1 MDLNGR
7 RVALVVAWLP
17 ILLMFWIF
25 TGCQG
30 NQSGEQATKATADP
44 GAGIPTDPRLARV
57 DSASELCLGGERG
70 APVKIEVFSDYQCP
84 RCRDFYLE
92 TLKPLIAE
100 YTKSNQIQKIYIVYH
115 DFPLEMHQFARR
127 AASFALAASRLGRER
142 WLRVT
147 DLLYSQQAE
156 WSVDGNIEAVLARG
170 LDPTEVVRLA
180 NMAADPTIA
189 AAVEE
194 EFLLGQSRQI
204 ASTPTFF
211 ILPPTGPPQRVAGW
225 VTYATLKGYLDRI
238 LK

>member
-7 RVALVVAWLP
+7 RLAPVLAWIP

-30 NQSGEQATKATADP
+30 TPSGEQATKTAADP
-44 GAGIPTDPRLARV
+44 LAGTANGPGAARS

-127 AASFALAASRLGRER
+127 AASFALAAAKLGRER

-147 DLLYSQQAE
+147 DILYTQQAE
-156 WSVDGNIEAVLARG
+156 WSVDGNIEAVLAREMN
-170 LDPTEVVRLA
+170 PTEAVRLA
-180 NMAADPTIA
+180 NMAADPAIG
-189 AAVEE
+189 AAVQEE
-194 EFLLGQSRQI
+194 LMLGQSRQI

-211 ILPPTGPPQRVAGW
+211 ITPPTGPPQRVAGW
-225 VTYATLKGYLDRI
+225 VTYATLKDYLDRC